1 MQYSN
6 CPIRIPDRL
15 MLGIGPIQHDG
26 VCCAKGIFRINRY
39 SYVSITIHVSYR
51 SSTDPIEN
59 LAGVEGMKYAA
70 ATSILLA
77 SLASETVDV
86 AYAQQ
91 APLPPVTIYGSKPRT
106 GQQDQ
111 SAAQPKNAPK
121 KKKRTA
127 RRSVPPAAG
136 APAQA
141 GAGAVHNAAT
151 NPQYNIATVSLG
163 PLGDRKLLDTPLSL
177 TALPQDLIENLQ
189 VKTVTD
195 ALRYLPSVEIR
206 NQQGF
211 EVARPQSRG
220 FQGGIVQATRLDGLN
235 IIGTTAIPAENL
247 SGIQVLNGLAGS
259 LYGPATPAGVFNYVL
274 KRPTDT
280 PYASYTQGFDSTS
293 VFAENIDVGGRTP
306 DGKVGYRFNVVH
318 GEGESY
324 VPESSTNRTLASGA
338 LDFHVGDR
346 TVIETNFS
354 HYETNVTGLPGSIVY
369 FGSPK
374 FPVLPAA
381 VDPTRVGYGQPGAGT
396 DLITNTGL
404 VKLKHEFNNDW
415 NIEIGGLYQDAVR
428 NLFGITNTL
437 VDNNGN
443 FTVTKNFNA
452 VPHFT
457 IASNTASLN
466 GKFDLFGFRNE
477 VTIGTNGFF
486 NGQYSYVNSIAQNLG
501 SSNLADPTVFPIP
514 PLPNNGGQ
522 YKSTILSNQT
532 IIAADTFHFNDQWAV
547 QNVVS
552 TSFLHSESFSS
563 AGAVTSDNS
572 ANGVVSPTVS
582 LIYKPFAKITAYAT
596 WANSVEQ
603 SDQAPAGTANVN
615 QFLAPYRD
623 QEYEVGVKYAVT
635 PALLATFA
643 LFHMTRPLAAT
654 DPVSN
659 IFEVVGTQRN
669 NGAEFFLQGDIIP
682 ELSVFGGISYIDARL
697 LDTGVAAT
705 NGGLVVGVPLFK
717 TDVALDYH
725 PAFFQGFALTGG
737 IHAEGERAATNTNN
751 SFAPSYATFD
761 AGVRF
766 SKTIDQHIMTARFQ
780 VLNIGNVFY
789 YSSIADGNIVGSP
802 GANTAYLG
810 TPRTY
815 MLSLQMTL

>member
-1 MQYSN
+1 MF
-6 CPIRIPDRL
+6 L
-15 MLGIGPIQHDG
+15 
-26 VCCAKGIFRINRY
+26 
-39 SYVSITIHVSYR
+39 YR
-51 SSTDPIEN
+51 SFVDRKEN
-59 LAGVEGMKYAA
+59 LAGAKGMKYGA
-70 ATSILLA
+70 ATGILLA
-77 SLASETVDV
+77 SLACETVDV
-86 AYAQQ
+86 ACAQQ

-111 SAAQPKNAPK
+111 SAAQQKNASK

-127 RRSVPPAAG
+127 HRSVPPPPPAG
-136 APAQA
+136 GPAQA
-141 GAGAVHNAAT
+141 DAGGVHNAAT
-151 NPQYNIATVSLG
+151 NPQYNTSTVSLG
-163 PLGDRKLLDTPLSL
+163 PLGDRKLLDTPLSV
-177 TALPQDLIENLQ
+177 TAIPHDLIENLQ
-189 VKTVTD
+189 LKTVTD

-220 FQGGIVQATRLDGLN
+220 FQGSVVQATRLDGLN

-280 PYASYTQGFDSTS
+280 PYASYTQGFDSNS
-293 VFAENIDVGGRTP
+293 VFTENIDAGGRTP

-338 LDFHVGDR
+338 LDFYVGDR
-346 TVIETNFS
+346 TVIETNLS

-404 VKLKHEFNNDW
+404 VKIKHEFNNDW
-415 NIEIGGLYQDAVR
+415 NFEIGGLYQDAVR

-437 VDNNGN
+437 TDNLGDYS
-443 FTVTKNFNA
+443 VTKNFNA

-486 NGQYSYVNSIAQNLG
+486 NGQYSYVNSIATVLG
-501 SSNLADPTVFPIP
+501 SSNLANPAVLPMQPI
-514 PLPNNGGQ
+514 PNNGGQ
-522 YKSTILSNQT
+522 FKSATLSNQT
-532 IIAADTFHFNDQWAV
+532 IITGDTFHFNDQWAV
-547 QNVVS
+547 QSVVS
-552 TSFLHSESFSS
+552 TSFLHSQSFSS
-563 AGAVTSDNS
+563 TGLLTSDNS
-572 ANGVVSPTVS
+572 ADGAVSPTVS
-582 LIYKPFAKITAYAT
+582 LIYKPFSKITTYAT
-596 WANSVEQ
+596 WANSIEQ
-603 SDQAPAGTANVN
+603 GEQAPAGTVNVN
-615 QFLAPYRD
+615 QFLAPYKD
-623 QEYEVGVKYAVT
+623 QEYEVGVKYEIS
-635 PALLATFA
+635 PRLLTTFA

-654 DPVSN
+654 DPISN

-669 NGAEFFLQGDIIP
+669 NGAELFVQGDISP
-682 ELSVFGGISYIDARL
+682 DLSVFGGVTYIDARL
-697 LDTGVAAT
+697 QNTGVAST
-705 NGGLVVGVPLFK
+705 NDKLVVGVPLVK
-717 TDVALDYH
+717 SDIAVDYH
-725 PAFFQGFALTGG
+725 AAFLQGFALTGG
-737 IHAEGERAATNTNN
+737 VHAEGERAATNTNN
-751 SFAPSYATFD
+751 SYAPSYATFD
-761 AGVRF
+761 LGVRF
-766 SKTIDQHIMTARFQ
+766 SKTVDKHILTARFQ
-780 VLNIGNVFY
+780 VLNVGNVFY

>member
-1 MQYSN
+1 
-6 CPIRIPDRL
+6 
-15 MLGIGPIQHDG
+15 
-26 VCCAKGIFRINRY
+26 
-39 SYVSITIHVSYR
+39 
-51 SSTDPIEN
+51 
-59 LAGVEGMKYAA
+59 MKCAA
-70 ATSILLA
+70 AAGILLA
-77 SLASETVDV
+77 GLASETVDV
-86 AYAQQ
+86 AYAQKP
-91 APLPPVTIYGSKPRT
+91 PLPPVTVYRAKPRT
-106 GQQDQ
+106 SQQDQ
-111 SAAQPKNAPK
+111 SAAQQNTAPK
-121 KKKRTA
+121 KKKKGVA
-127 RRSVPPAAG
+127 RPSVPRPLAG
-136 APAQA
+136 EPAQA
-141 GAGAVHNAAT
+141 AAGGVHNAAT
-151 NPQYNIATVSLG
+151 NPQYNTATVSLG
-163 PLGDRKLLDTPLSL
+163 PLGNRNPLDTPFSV
-177 TALPQDLIENLQ
+177 TSIPQDLSDNLQ

-220 FQGGIVQATRLDGLN
+220 FQGSVVQATRLDGLN

-247 SGIQVLNGLAGS
+247 SGVQVLNGLAGS

-274 KRPTDT
+274 KRPTDV

-293 VFAENIDVGGRTP
+293 VLTENVDVGGRTP

-324 VPESSTNRTLASGA
+324 VPESQTNRTLASGA
-338 LDFHVGDR
+338 LDFHIDDR

-354 HYETNVTGLPGSIVY
+354 HYEANVTGLPGSIVY
-369 FGSPK
+369 FGKPSI
-374 FPVLPAA
+374 VLPAA
-381 VDPTRVGYGQPGAGT
+381 VDPAKLGYGQPGAGT
-396 DLITNTGL
+396 DLITDTGL
-404 VKLKHEFNNDW
+404 VKIKHEINNDW
-415 NIEIGGLYQDAVR
+415 NFEIGGLYQDAVR

-437 VDNNGN
+437 SDNLGN
-443 FTVTKNFNA
+443 YTVTKNFNA

-466 GKFDLFGFRNE
+466 GRFDLFGFRNE

-486 NGQYSYVNSIAQNLG
+486 NGQYSYVNSIATVLG
-501 SSNLADPTVFPIP
+501 KSNLADPAVLPAQPI
-514 PLPNNGGQ
+514 PNNGGQ
-522 YKSTILSNQT
+522 FKSATLSNQT
-532 IIAADTFHFNDQWAV
+532 IVAADTFHFNDQWAV
-547 QNVVS
+547 QGVVS
-552 TSFLHSESFSS
+552 TSFLHSESFAST
-563 AGAVTSDNS
+563 GAVTSDNS

-582 LIYKPFAKITAYAT
+582 LIYKPSSKMTVYAT

-615 QFLAPYRD
+615 QFLAPYQD
-623 QEYEVGVKYAVT
+623 QEYEVGVKYLVT

-643 LFHMTRPLAAT
+643 LFQMTRPLAET
-654 DPVSN
+654 NPVSN
-659 IFEVVGTQRN
+659 MFGVVGTQRN
-669 NGAEFFLQGDIIP
+669 NGAEFFLQGDIVP

-697 LDTGVAAT
+697 LDTGVAT
-705 NGGLVVGVPLFK
+705 TDGRLVVGVPLFK
-717 TDVALDYH
+717 TDVAFDYH
-725 PAFFQGFALTGG
+725 PAFLQGFALTGG

-766 SKTIDQHIMTARFQ
+766 TKTIDRHIITARFQ

>member
-1 MQYSN
+1 
-6 CPIRIPDRL
+6 
-15 MLGIGPIQHDG
+15 
-26 VCCAKGIFRINRY
+26 
-39 SYVSITIHVSYR
+39 
-51 SSTDPIEN
+51 
-59 LAGVEGMKYAA
+59 MKYAA
-70 ATSILLA
+70 ATGILLA

-91 APLPPVTIYGSKPRT
+91 APLPPVTIYGAKPRT

-111 SAAQPKNAPK
+111 SAAQQSNAPK

-127 RRSVPPAAG
+127 RRAVPPPPAAT
-136 APAQA
+136 AA
-141 GAGAVHNAAT
+141 GATSTSGVHNAAT
-151 NPQYNIATVSLG
+151 NPQYNTGTVSVG
-163 PLGDRKLLDTPLSL
+163 PLGNRKLLDTPFSV
-177 TALPQDLIENLQ
+177 TAIPQDLIENLQ
-189 VKTVTD
+189 IKTVTD

-220 FQGGIVQATRLDGLN
+220 FQGSVVQATRLDGLN

-247 SGIQVLNGLAGS
+247 SGIQVLNGLAGA

-280 PYASYTQGFDSTS
+280 PYASYTQGFDSNS
-293 VFAENIDVGGRTP
+293 VFTENIDVGGRTP

-324 VPESSTNRTLASGA
+324 VPESSTNRTLASSA
-338 LDFHVGDR
+338 LDFYVGDR
-346 TVIETNFS
+346 TVIEINLS

-369 FGSPK
+369 FGKPN

-381 VDPTRVGYGQPGAGT
+381 VDPTRLGYGQPGAGT

-415 NIEIGGLYQDAVR
+415 NFEIGGLYQDAVR

-437 VDNNGN
+437 TDNLGN
-443 FTVTKNFNA
+443 YTVTKNFDA

-466 GKFDLFGFRNE
+466 GRFDLFGFRNE
-477 VTIGTNGFF
+477 LTIGTNGFF
-486 NGQYSYVNSIAQNLG
+486 NGQYSYVNSIMTPLG
-501 SSNLADPTVFPIP
+501 SSNLADPAILPTQPIP
-514 PLPNNGGQ
+514 YNGGQ
-522 YKSTILSNQT
+522 FKSAILSNQT
-532 IIAADTFHFNDQWAV
+532 IITGDTFHFNDQWAV
-547 QNVVS
+547 QGVVS
-552 TSFLHSESFSS
+552 TSFLHSESWSKT
-563 AGAVTSDNS
+563 GAVTSQNDTD
-572 ANGVVSPTVS
+572 GVVSPTVS

-615 QFLAPYRD
+615 QFLAPYQD

-725 PAFFQGFALTGG
+725 PAFLQGFALTGG
-737 IHAEGERAATNTNN
+737 VHAEGERAATNTNN

-766 SKTIDQHIMTARFQ
+766 SKTIDKHIVTARFQ